1 VAHLPDKG
9 TCNCCP
15 HAKHYHRKAVEL
27 GNLLAILNMAT
38 GQPRTILNM
47 ATGQPRTILNM
58 ANVQPLTKNN
68 LIWNLELTQEIVEMR
83 DALLEVCNAIVLR
96 GELILSL
103 SPKDTKLI
111 PDKIILRKGLNI
123 SHVKNRMWL
132 TSSYVKN
139 R

>member
-1 VAHLPDKG
+1 
-9 TCNCCP
+9 
-15 HAKHYHRKAVEL
+15 
-27 GNLLAILNMAT
+27 
-38 GQPRTILNM
+38 M